1 MDKKIKKMAQV
12 LKINNT
18 EFYYHELPSLKTI
31 SKICPNNLNKFLSYM
46 IFHSQIYVLK
56 YKFKNVN
63 KNKTDKP
70 KLNGSGV
77 QPNN

>member
-1 MDKKIKKMAQV
+1 
-12 LKINNT
+12 
-18 EFYYHELPSLKTI
+18 
-31 SKICPNNLNKFLSYM
+31 M

-77 QPNN
+77 QVHNPTIKGVKKSIYI